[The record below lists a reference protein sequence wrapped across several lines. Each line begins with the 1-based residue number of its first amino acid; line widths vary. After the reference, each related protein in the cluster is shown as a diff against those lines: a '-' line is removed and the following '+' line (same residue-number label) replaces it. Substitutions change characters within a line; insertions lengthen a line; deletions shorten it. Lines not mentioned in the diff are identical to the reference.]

1 MNKCRRSMCHRSR
14 ATSQLTS
21 PHTNVPSQMLSA
33 PLCLSRSV
41 SHTFIAAIIAN
52 ADVPY
57 SLRTRDWE
65 AAAGLL
71 QYGGGRKA
79 GTVAVPNLR
88 GDGIEFV
95 RVEYAWRQV
104 LAGRPLRAAEPPPPI
119 DSDPTR
125 IINTPRHVH
134 VGTRTW

>member
-41 SHTFIAAIIAN
+41 SHTFIAAIVAN

-57 SLRTRDWE
+57 SLRTGDWE

-79 GTVAVPNLR
+79 G
-88 GDGIEFV
+88 
-95 RVEYAWRQV
+95 RVEGPKLVGDDMDSGRGEYTRARV
-104 LAGRPLRAAEPPPPI
+104 LA
-119 DSDPTR
+119 
-125 IINTPRHVH
+125 
-134 VGTRTW
+134 